1 MSRDPYIDVK
11 REVENS
17 LSTLQSLLSS
27 HSRLQS
33 TSTSSTSPE
42 LLEAEDELRNTLSNL
57 EGDLEDLEE
66 SVRVV
71 EDMGDKWGIGA
82 GEVRRRREFVERVK
96 VEVEGLRG
104 MVYSKGKNKGKGKG
118 KEAMRS
124 DGRYRDHPI
133 DLERGREEDPD
144 EVRRWEAEEQQMLVQ
159 RQDDTLGVI
168 SGTLHTLASQAGLI
182 GQEVHVQSEMLDDL
196 STRVDNTDSRLRK
209 VQRTMNDFIRR
220 NEETKSGWC
229 IGILIVILIILLM
242 LVIIT

>member
-11 REVENS
+11 REVEQS

-33 TSTSSTSPE
+33 SSTSSSSPE

-66 SVRVV
+66 SVTVV
-71 EDMGDKWGIGA
+71 EGMGDKWGIGA
-82 GEVRRRREFVERVK
+82 GEVRRRREFVEGVK
-96 VEVEGLRG
+96 RDVDGLRG
-104 MVYSKGKNKGKGKG
+104 MVYNKGKKKGKGKG
-118 KEAMRS
+118 KEAIRS
-124 DGRYRDHPI
+124 DGRYRDDPG
-133 DLERGREEDPD
+133 DLERGREDPD

-168 SGTLHTLASQAGLI
+168 SGTLHNLASQAGLI
-182 GQEVHVQSEMLDDL
+182 GQEVHVQGEMLDDL
-196 STRVDNTDSRLRK
+196 STRVDNTDNRLRK
-209 VQRTMNDFIRR
+209 VQRTMTDFIRR

-229 IGILIVILIILLM
+229 IAILIVILIILLM